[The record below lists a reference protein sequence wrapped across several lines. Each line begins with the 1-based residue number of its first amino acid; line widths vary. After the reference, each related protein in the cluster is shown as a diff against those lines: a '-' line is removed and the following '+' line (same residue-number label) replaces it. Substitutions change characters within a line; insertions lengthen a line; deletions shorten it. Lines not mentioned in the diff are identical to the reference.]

1 MGPRGGGAQG
11 GPTRERG
18 DGGLKGKEGSKAKQ
32 SKAKRSKAKQS
43 EAKRSEAKQATQN
56 KAKQSKAKRSEAK
69 QSEAKQSEAKQSE
82 AKQSK
87 QATRGGGDPKGL
99 GWGPAGGGRQFEYIK
114 SSFSLLENAISGPEP
129 AGRLSRALNGWISAF
144 GAADNSN
151 T

>member
-1 MGPRGGGAQG
+1 MWPRGGGAQR
-11 GPTRERG
+11 GPTRERR
-18 DGGLKGKEGSKAKQ
+18 DGGLKGKEGSKAKR
-32 SKAKRSKAKQS
+32 SKAKRSKAK
-43 EAKRSEAKQATQN
+43 RS

-87 QATRGGGDPKGL
+87 KQRGGRGNPKGL
-99 GWGPAGGGRQFEYIK
+99 GWEAFQGPEWVDFAIRGCQQFEYIK
-114 SSFSLLENAISGPEP
+114 SSFSLLENAISGPDP
-129 AGRLSRALNGWISAF
+129 AGSLSKALNGWISLF